1 MRRVNYE
8 RIYGEICALI
18 EESLSKNDEIE
29 SILQNI
35 CELLRTEVEH
45 YSWVGFYLA
54 DESERTLYL
63 GPYSGE
69 PTEYKRIPY
78 GRGICG
84 QAVEIGDTF
93 VVQDV
98 SQETNY
104 LACSP
109 KVKSEIVVPIYKNGR
124 IVGEIDIDSHYLSAF
139 SEDDRKFL
147 ERVADRIA
155 EII

>member
-35 CELLRTEVEH
+35 CELLRAEVEH
-45 YSWVGFYLA
+45 YNWVGFYLA

-69 PTEYKRIPY
+69 PTKHVRIPY

-109 KVKSEIVVPIYKNGR
+109 KVRSEIVVPIYKNGR